1 MNALERI
8 KLFAMSLQM
17 LERDLSDIEKK
28 YEIDLGRSVEQE
40 ATGKDEEYYPQFDQS
55 IRDEAA
61 GMAAHYELFYCLE
74 NSLRALII
82 EKMQSQFG
90 ATWWDQKVPE
100 PVRREAEANR
110 KRELDMGVTRR
121 SLDLIDY
128 TTFGQLGDIVRPNW
142 ETFADTFNSP
152 SAFNKI
158 MTSLNQLRAPIAHC
172 SPLAR
177 DEIVR
182 LQLTLKDWFRLM
194 S

>member
-28 YEIDLGRSVEQE
+28 YEIDLGRSVEPE
-40 ATGKDEEYYPQFDQS
+40 TTGKDEEYYPQFDQS
-55 IRDEAA
+55 IRNEAA

-128 TTFGQLGDIVRPNW
+128 TTFGQLGDIV
-142 ETFADTFNSP
+142 
-152 SAFNKI
+152 
-158 MTSLNQLRAPIAHC
+158 
-172 SPLAR
+172 
-177 DEIVR
+177 
-182 LQLTLKDWFRLM
+182 
-194 S
+194 